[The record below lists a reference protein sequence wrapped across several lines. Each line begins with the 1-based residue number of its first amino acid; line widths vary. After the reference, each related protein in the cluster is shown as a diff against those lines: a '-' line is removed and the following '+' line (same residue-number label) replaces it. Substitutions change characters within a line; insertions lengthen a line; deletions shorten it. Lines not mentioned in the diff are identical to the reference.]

1 MRREKIPRRMAGLI
15 ACGERKSRQSAA
27 KVSQIQGIQH
37 ICSRPGLFWNGAGR
51 PVKPTGSHTVV
62 PPTSDWAKGKMAED
76 TLTTSGI
83 GRHGATRLPSVDVD
97 SFNIELKD
105 DDGFLGDRASKG
117 AFRKILDTLRKPLK
131 KNGEDPLGSK
141 SAEAIGKSGLDEAL
155 VGDDIGAAALVHGAI
170 EEFAQELAYVTR
182 RFLKTKGWADT
193 ERIVVGGG
201 FRESRVGEL
210 AIARTD
216 IILKAEDFKVE
227 MVPIRFDP
235 DDAGLIGCLHLAPSW
250 IFEAHDSILAV
261 DIGGTNIRCGV
272 VETRWKKAPD
282 LSKASVWKSEL
293 WRHADDEP
301 TREGTVKRLVKMLK
315 ELIAAADTEGLKLAP
330 FIGIACPGVI
340 NEDGSIEKGAQ
351 NLPGNWESSKFNL
364 PTSLVEAIPEIGDH
378 DTAVL
383 MHNDGVAQGLSEVPF
398 MQDVE
403 RWGVLTIGTGLGN
416 ARFTNRRKDK
426 GKSGNDDKDKDE
438 KKDKKSKD

>member
-1 MRREKIPRRMAGLI
+1 
-15 ACGERKSRQSAA
+15 
-27 KVSQIQGIQH
+27 
-37 ICSRPGLFWNGAGR
+37 
-51 PVKPTGSHTVV
+51 
-62 PPTSDWAKGKMAED
+62 MAED
-76 TLTTSGI
+76 VITTTGI
-83 GRHGATRLPSVDVD
+83 ARHGATRLPSVDVD

-117 AFRKILDTLRKPLK
+117 AFRKILDSLRKPLK
-131 KNGEDPLGSK
+131 KNGDDPLGEK
-141 SAEAIGKSGLDEAL
+141 SAEAISKSALDEVL
-155 VGDDIGAAALVHGAI
+155 VGDDIRAAALVHGAI
-170 EEFAQELAYVTR
+170 EEFAHELAYVTQ
-182 RFLKTKGWADT
+182 RFLKTKAWADT

-216 IILKAEDFKVE
+216 IILKNADFKVDL
-227 MVPIRFDP
+227 VPIRHHP

-272 VETRWKKAPD
+272 VETRWKKASD
-282 LSKASVWKSEL
+282 LSKAEVWKSEL
-293 WRHADDEP
+293 WRHANDEP
-301 TREGTVKRLVKMLK
+301 TREGAVKRLVKMLK
-315 ELIAAADTEGLKLAP
+315 GLIEEADSEGLKLAP

-340 NEDGSIEKGAQ
+340 NADGSIEKGAQ

-364 PTSLVEAIPEIGDH
+364 PASLVEAIPQIGDH
-378 DTAVL
+378 DTAVV

-416 ARFTNRRKDK
+416 ARFTNRRNGKDK
-426 GKSGNDDKDKDE
+426 DKDDKKDKDE
-438 KKDKKSKD
+438 KKDKDKKGGD

>member
-1 MRREKIPRRMAGLI
+1 
-15 ACGERKSRQSAA
+15 
-27 KVSQIQGIQH
+27 
-37 ICSRPGLFWNGAGR
+37 
-51 PVKPTGSHTVV
+51 
-62 PPTSDWAKGKMAED
+62 MAED
-76 TLTTSGI
+76 VLTTTGI
-83 GRHGATRLPSVDVD
+83 ARHGGTRLPSVDVD

-105 DDGFLGDRASKG
+105 EEGFIGDRASKG
-117 AFRKILDTLRKPLK
+117 AFRKILDSLRKPLK
-131 KNGEDPLGSK
+131 KAGDDPLGSK
-141 SAEAIGKSGLDEAL
+141 SAEAIAKSTLDEVL
-155 VGDDIGAAALVHGAI
+155 VGDDIAAAALVHGAI
-170 EEFAQELAYVTR
+170 EEFAQELAHVTR
-182 RFLKTKGWADT
+182 RFLKTRAWADT

-216 IILKAEDFKVE
+216 IILKSEDLKID
-227 MVPIRFDP
+227 MLPIRFHP
-235 DDAGLIGCLHLAPSW
+235 DEAGLIGTLHLAPSW

-301 TREGTVKRLVKMLK
+301 TREGAVKRLAKMLK
-315 ELIAAADTEGLKLAP
+315 ELIAAADSEGFKLAP
-330 FIGIACPGVI
+330 FVGIACPGVI
-340 NEDGSIEKGAQ
+340 NEDGSIQKGAQ

-364 PTSLVEAIPEIGDH
+364 PARLVEAIPMIGEH

-383 MHNDGVAQGLSEVPF
+383 MHNDGVVQGLSEVPF

-416 ARFTNRRKDK
+416 ARFTNRRKENVKENVK
-426 GKSGNDDKDKDE
+426 GKEKDKDE
-438 KKDKKSKD
+438 QEDDNPEKYGKKDKKNKE

>member
-1 MRREKIPRRMAGLI
+1 
-15 ACGERKSRQSAA
+15 
-27 KVSQIQGIQH
+27 
-37 ICSRPGLFWNGAGR
+37 
-51 PVKPTGSHTVV
+51 
-62 PPTSDWAKGKMAED
+62 MAEG
-76 TLTTSGI
+76 TLTTTGI
-83 GRHGATRLPSVDVD
+83 GRHGAVRLPSVDVD

-117 AFRKILDTLRKPLK
+117 AFREILESLRKPLK
-131 KNGEDPLGSK
+131 KNGADPRGDK
-141 SAEAIGKSGLDEAL
+141 SSEAIGKGALDESL

-170 EEFAQELAYVTR
+170 EEFASELAYVTS
-182 RFLKTKGWADT
+182 RFLKTKAWADT
-193 ERIVVGGG
+193 QRIVVGGG
-201 FRESRVGEL
+201 FRQSRVGEL

-216 IILKAEDFKVE
+216 ILLKAEGFQVDL
-227 MVPIRFDP
+227 VPIRFHP
-235 DDAGLIGCLHLAPSW
+235 DEAGLIGCLHLAPSW

-261 DIGGTNIRCGV
+261 DIGGTNIRCGL

-315 ELIAAADTEGLKLAP
+315 GLITEAEAEGLKLAP

-340 NEDGSIEKGAQ
+340 DDDGSIAKGAQ

-364 PTSLVEAIPEIGDH
+364 PASLVEAIPEIGGH

-398 MQDVE
+398 MQDVD
-403 RWGVLTIGTGLGN
+403 RWGVLTVGTGLGN
-416 ARFTNRRKDK
+416 ARFSNRRKDK
-426 GKSGNDDKDKDE
+426 DDRKDKDE
-438 KKDKKSKD
+438 KKEKKGKD

>member
-1 MRREKIPRRMAGLI
+1 
-15 ACGERKSRQSAA
+15 
-27 KVSQIQGIQH
+27 
-37 ICSRPGLFWNGAGR
+37 
-51 PVKPTGSHTVV
+51 
-62 PPTSDWAKGKMAED
+62 MAEE

-83 GRHGATRLPSVDVD
+83 GRHGATRLPSVNLD

-105 DDGFLGDRASKG
+105 DEGFLGDRASKG

-141 SAEAIGKSGLDEAL
+141 AADAIPKTTLDEAL
-155 VGDDIGAAALVHGAI
+155 VGSDVGAAALVHGAI
-170 EEFAQELAYVTR
+170 EEFAQELAYVTQ
-182 RFLKTKGWADT
+182 RFLKTKAWADT

-201 FRESRVGEL
+201 FRQSRVGEL

-216 IILKAEDFKVE
+216 IILKAEGFEVDL
-227 MVPIRFDP
+227 VPIRFHP
-235 DDAGLIGCLHLAPSW
+235 DEAGLIGCLHLAPSW
-250 IFEAHDSILAV
+250 ILEAHDSILAV

-272 VETRWKKAPD
+272 VETRWKKAAD
-282 LSKASVWKSEL
+282 LSKAAVWKSEL

-301 TREGTVKRLVKMLK
+301 TREAAVKRLVKMLK
-315 ELIAAADTEGLKLAP
+315 DLIAEAETEGLKLAP

-340 NEDGSIEKGAQ
+340 KEDGTIEKGAQ

-364 PTSLVEAIPEIGDH
+364 PASLIEAIPEIGEH

-383 MHNDGVAQGLSEVPF
+383 MHNDAVAQGLSEMPF

-403 RWGVLTIGTGLGN
+403 HWGVLTIGTGLGN

-426 GKSGNDDKDKDE
+426 EKDKDKDKDE
-438 KKDKKSKD
+438 KNEKNEKKTKD

>member
-1 MRREKIPRRMAGLI
+1 
-15 ACGERKSRQSAA
+15 
-27 KVSQIQGIQH
+27 
-37 ICSRPGLFWNGAGR
+37 
-51 PVKPTGSHTVV
+51 
-62 PPTSDWAKGKMAED
+62 MAEEIVI
-76 TLTTSGI
+76 TTGI
-83 GRHGATRLPSVDVD
+83 ARHGASRLPSVEVD
-97 SFNIELKD
+97 SFNLELKD

-117 AFRKILDTLRKPLK
+117 AFRQILDTLRKPLK
-131 KNGEDPLGSK
+131 KAGEDPLGRK
-141 SAEAIGKSGLDEAL
+141 SAEAIGKSALDEKL
-155 VGDDIGAAALVHGAI
+155 MGDDIHAAALVHGAI
-170 EEFAQELAYVTR
+170 EEFAQELAYVTE
-182 RFLKTKGWADT
+182 RFLKSKAWAGT

-210 AIARTD
+210 AIARSD
-216 IILKAEDFKVE
+216 IILKAEGFKVDL
-227 MVPIRFDP
+227 VPIRYHP

-272 VETRWKKAPD
+272 VETRFKKAPD
-282 LSKASVWKSEL
+282 LSKASVWESEL

-301 TREGTVKRLVKMLK
+301 TREAAVKRVVKMLK
-315 ELIAAADTEGLKLAP
+315 GLITAAEAEGLKLAP
-330 FIGIACPGVI
+330 FIGVACPGVI

-364 PTSLVEAIPEIGDH
+364 PASLVEAIPRVGDH

-383 MHNDGVAQGLSEVPF
+383 MHNDGVVQGLSEVPF

-416 ARFTNRRKDK
+416 ARFTNRRKNNSKDNDK
-426 GKSGNDDKDKDE
+426 EDKKE
-438 KKDKKSKD
+438 KKSKE